1 MICITKILNE
11 NDTEC
16 NVYKLCRLDGF
27 FSNPCCSKLLD
38 IYFLHANSRFQRKVI
53 KKIEIK
59 NKACAIPYKTGTVI
73 QPLHHN
79 VES

>member
-1 MICITKILNE
+1 M
-11 NDTEC
+11 
-16 NVYKLCRLDGF
+16 G
-27 FSNPCCSKLLD
+27 LLD
-38 IYFLHANSRFQRKVI
+38 FYFLHANSRFQRKVI